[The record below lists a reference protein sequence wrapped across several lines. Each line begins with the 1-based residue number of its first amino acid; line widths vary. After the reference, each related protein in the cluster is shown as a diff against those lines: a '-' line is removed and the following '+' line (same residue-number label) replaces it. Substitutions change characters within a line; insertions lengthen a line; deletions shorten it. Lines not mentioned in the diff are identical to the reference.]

1 MSHEFWYDYR
11 TPGKKDDVSFAVTRI
26 DEEQGWQL
34 ESLSEGDAPVSL
46 TEDQRKL
53 LECRARLNKDQQEV
67 IFALIDKMQV

>member
-1 MSHEFWYDYR
+1 M
-11 TPGKKDDVSFAVTRI
+11 SFAVTRI